1 MVVSGTRPFIV
12 SQAVVTFADFRVY
25 VRVASDRQR
34 RPRAP
39 FFYFTSSSIS
49 LTPCCCAPMEPAAT
63 VY

>member
-39 FFYFTSSSIS
+39 FSFIS
-49 LTPCCCAPMEPAAT
+49 LLSRSP
-63 VY
+63 